1 MSEEIRK
8 RSVSRRRS
16 VSAAASSSAEGGAPP
31 VEPIGSSVCGHSGCQ
46 RTCNV
51 RYVGPVSHI
60 RDHHALHAAQGV
72 SHIWSASIIT
82 GFAIVLTGA
91 IAFQTVQ
98 AKTDRETAAG
108 KQALQ
113 SENAQLVERLNR
125 LEALMLETR
134 RACRGEA
141 APSVPLTEA
150 ERRMLRNERSTSTR
164 DGAPTTTEQG
174 GGAPGYVPSP
184 FKKN

>member
-16 VSAAASSSAEGGAPP
+16 VSVASSSSAEGGAPP
-31 VEPIGSSVCGHSGCQ
+31 VEPMGSSACGHSRCE

-91 IAFQTVQ
+91 IAFQTAQ
-98 AKTDRETAAG
+98 ARTEREAAATT
-108 KQALQ
+108 QNVR

-125 LEALMLETR
+125 LEALMLDTR
-134 RACRGEA
+134 RACRGETT
-141 APSVPLTEA
+141 PPPQTEA
-150 ERRMLRNERSTSTR
+150 ERQMLRNDR
-164 DGAPTTTEQG
+164 PTTTRDSFVTSTERG
-174 GGAPGYVPSP
+174 DDGAGP
-184 FKKN
+184 FVTPMKKK